1 MEKKEYCLDF
11 VSKIQNKE
19 KESLYKF
26 FTRNSIIVFLDGFNE
41 IIVPDFVEYI
51 EHNYFDKNINIKRVL
66 ESKVANVIPCYVY
79 TANLNN
85 YQPAVIEDEVLKQ
98 KIIDFMNWKINSP
111 V

>member
-51 EHNYFDKNINIKRVL
+51 ERNYFDKNINIKRVL
-66 ESKVANVIPCYVY
+66 ESKVA
-79 TANLNN
+79 TK
-85 YQPAVIEDEVLKQ
+85 IELE
-98 KIIDFMNWKINSP
+98 IDNQEISFIFEIKERRIRRLEIM
-111 V
+111 

>member
-66 ESKVANVIPCYVY
+66 ESKVA
-79 TANLNN
+79 TK
-85 YQPAVIEDEVLKQ
+85 IELE
-98 KIIDFMNWKINSP
+98 IDNQEISFIFEIKERRIRRLEIM
-111 V
+111 

>member
-11 VSKIQNKE
+11 GSKIQNKE

-66 ESKVANVIPCYVY
+66 ESKVA
-79 TANLNN
+79 TK
-85 YQPAVIEDEVLKQ
+85 IELE
-98 KIIDFMNWKINSP
+98 IDNQEISFIFEIKERRIRRLEIM
-111 V
+111 